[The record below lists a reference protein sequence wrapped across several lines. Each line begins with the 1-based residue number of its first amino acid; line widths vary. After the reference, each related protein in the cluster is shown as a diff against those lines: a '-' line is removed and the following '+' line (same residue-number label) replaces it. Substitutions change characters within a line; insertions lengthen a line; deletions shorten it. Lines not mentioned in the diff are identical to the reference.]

1 MAKLIS
7 FFTALLMFIL
17 PSLNLP
23 EANVD
28 SSKFNTEYTNVF
40 VHGFAGW
47 GEYDATNKALPY
59 WGNTSGDLMKY
70 LSARGFDCHAASV
83 SPTASAW
90 DRACDLYAQL
100 TGTRTD
106 YGEAHSKACG
116 HPRYGKSYTLR
127 PLIKEWSA
135 ENKINLFGHSFGGA
149 TVRMLAELMAN
160 GSEAERNAG
169 GKVSELFKGGKAD
182 WIYSIVTLAAP
193 HNGTSSYNIQ
203 EDLKNDPN
211 ATAAEKMI
219 ADIFMGIG
227 TAGFRP

>member
-70 LSARGFDCHAASV
+70 LSAGALTATPQAFRQRRAHGTGHVTFTPSSQAHEPTTARLTARPAATRD
-83 SPTASAW
+83 TA
-90 DRACDLYAQL
+90 RATFCA
-100 TGTRTD
+100 R
-106 YGEAHSKACG
+106 
-116 HPRYGKSYTLR
+116 
-127 PLIKEWSA
+127 
-135 ENKINLFGHSFGGA
+135 
-149 TVRMLAELMAN
+149 
-160 GSEAERNAG
+160 
-169 GKVSELFKGGKAD
+169 
-182 WIYSIVTLAAP
+182 
-193 HNGTSSYNIQ
+193 
-203 EDLKNDPN
+203 
-211 ATAAEKMI
+211 
-219 ADIFMGIG
+219 
-227 TAGFRP
+227 

>member
-59 WGNTSGDLMKY
+59 WGNSSGDLMKY

-83 SPTASAW
+83 SPTASA
-90 DRACDLYAQL
+90 
-100 TGTRTD
+100 
-106 YGEAHSKACG
+106 
-116 HPRYGKSYTLR
+116 
-127 PLIKEWSA
+127 
-135 ENKINLFGHSFGGA
+135 
-149 TVRMLAELMAN
+149 
-160 GSEAERNAG
+160 
-169 GKVSELFKGGKAD
+169 
-182 WIYSIVTLAAP
+182 
-193 HNGTSSYNIQ
+193 
-203 EDLKNDPN
+203 
-211 ATAAEKMI
+211 
-219 ADIFMGIG
+219 
-227 TAGFRP
+227 